1 MASGRPQAEMPEDL
15 VSYLAGGRLVVVAT
29 VDADGWPY
37 TMVMNWAA
45 AKDART
51 VRLSMDRRTQS
62 LKNIEANGR
71 VMLEVIG
78 DGLIYGV
85 RGTARVIQ
93 QQMRHA
99 PTPSAM
105 VEVAVDHVKRDLPPG
120 VIVEGPVFRWGAL
133 EPLMAPLD
141 PLGIEEL
148 RTWEPGQAAGETYG
162 PDPIQRGPE

>member
-1 MASGRPQAEMPEDL
+1 MASGRPQAEMPDDL
-15 VSYLAGGRLVVVAT
+15 VHYLAGGRLVVVAT

-45 AKDART
+45 AKDSHT
-51 VRLSMDRRTQS
+51 VRLSMDRRTHS
-62 LKNIEANGR
+62 LKNVETNGR

-93 QQMRHA
+93 AEMRHA
-99 PTPSAM
+99 PIPSAM
-105 VEVAVDHVKRDLPPG
+105 VEVSVEHVKRDLPPG
-120 VIVEGPVFRWGAL
+120 VIIEGPVFRWGAL
-133 EPLMAPLD
+133 EPFMSPLD

-148 RTWEPGQAAGETYG
+148 KTYEAGAA
-162 PDPIQRGPE
+162 PP

>member
-1 MASGRPQAEMPEDL
+1 MASGRPQADL
-15 VSYLAGGRLVVVAT
+15 PDDLLSYLAGGRLVVVAT

-51 VRLSMDRRTQS
+51 IRLSMDRRTHS
-62 LKNIEANGR
+62 LKNVEANGR

-85 RGTARVIQ
+85 RGSARVIQ
-93 QQMRHA
+93 DEMRHA
-99 PTPSAM
+99 PVPSAM
-105 VEVAVDHVKRDLPPG
+105 VEVAVEHVKRDLPPG

-133 EPLMAPLD
+133 DPFMSPLD

-148 RTWEPGQAAGETYG
+148 KTYEPLT
-162 PDPIQRGPE
+162 

>member
-1 MASGRPQAEMPEDL
+1 MASGRPQAEMPDDL
-15 VSYLAGGRLVVVAT
+15 VRYLAGGRLVVVAT

-45 AKDART
+45 AKDAST
-51 VRLSMDRRTQS
+51 IRLSMDRRTHS
-62 LKNIEANGR
+62 LKNVEANGR

-93 QQMRHA
+93 EQMRHA
-99 PTPSAM
+99 PVPSAM
-105 VEVAVDHVKRDLPPG
+105 VEVAVEHVKRDLPPG
-120 VIVEGPVFRWGAL
+120 VIIEGPIFRWGAL
-133 EPLMAPLD
+133 DPFMTPLD

-148 RTWEPGQAAGETYG
+148 KTYEPEAATATGRAGT
-162 PDPIQRGPE
+162 